1 MERALDYECKDLV
14 SVPEDLLGLWSHSPD
29 CGPATELFRD
39 PSSAANGFGKNC
51 SYPPG
56 AVNIKELNYSY
67 YDFAC
72 RRVWSVGLISSM
84 NSDGL
89 IP

>member
-1 MERALDYECKDLV
+1 MNEKTWFLFLRISLGCGLTALT
-14 SVPEDLLGLWSHSPD
+14 
-29 CGPATELFRD
+29 GPATELFRD